1 MIKALYIING
11 TSDSSIP
18 NLGINS
24 KNIIMPT
31 IITANSVYNA
41 QVGLVINLPDSKVS
55 VDIAM
60 ISCVFFRPSGVRTKV
75 EPLNV
80 VPMNTILP
88 FIEDQSLSA

>member
-41 QVGLVINLPDSKVS
+41 QSGLVINLPDSKVS
-55 VDIAM
+55 VDIAI
-60 ISCVFFRPSGVRTKV
+60 ISCGFFRPLGVNTNV
-75 EPLNV
+75 EPVNV
-80 VPMNTILP
+80 APMNTIL
-88 FIEDQSLSA
+88 FFTDDQSKSA

>member
-1 MIKALYIING
+1 MMKVLYIMKG
-11 TSDSSIP
+11 TSESSIP
-18 NLGINS
+18 NLGINN
-24 KNIIMPT
+24 KNMLMPI

-41 QVGLVINLPDSKVS
+41 QLGLVINLPDSKVS
-55 VDIAM
+55 VDNAM
-60 ISCVFFRPSGVRTKV
+60 ISCVFFKPSGVRTKV

>member
-41 QVGLVINLPDSKVS
+41 QVGLVIN
-55 VDIAM
+55 
-60 ISCVFFRPSGVRTKV
+60 
-75 EPLNV
+75 
-80 VPMNTILP
+80 
-88 FIEDQSLSA
+88 